1 MTFSIRTRIR
11 LAIGVLGAGYIT
23 LMLLVQWTGSQTQ
36 THMGTA
42 SDALFPAALKSQEA
56 EASFQKL
63 IKHYSDAVLMQDT
76 SALAQAD
83 ESAQTT
89 IAALESVHQ
98 STAFNRARQE
108 QVADLLSRF
117 RDVSTRSKSVY
128 TEMIESKANISPKT
142 QADMAGLA
150 KDNQQM
156 EASLQDLRTALSSD
170 FQAQLNHVTVIS
182 NRQRT
187 IGWVLFLIVGTT
199 AVVFT
204 LMADRRVSAPLQ
216 AVTVHLKEIAE
227 GDGDLTRRIPVTSQD
242 EIGELSH
249 WFNTFVVNLES
260 MMHQVMVNVEQL
272 ASASAQI
279 SASTSEMARRSE
291 AQQTQTEQI
300 ATAMQEMAASVTQ
313 VSANSD
319 SAASEARKAAD
330 DAHEGGQIVAR
341 TITMMGSV
349 NESVEDV
356 GKQMASLGNRS
367 DQIGRI
373 IAVIDEIAD
382 QTNLLALNAAIEAA
396 RAGEQGRGFAV
407 VADEV
412 RKLAERTTSAT
423 KEIAD
428 MIGTIQRE
436 TQAAVKAMGQGTS
449 RVQQGVAA
457 ATDAGAALERIIERA
472 GKAADRSAQIAIAA
486 NEQARTAESIN
497 ENVNQIARIS
507 QESASHSQE
516 SAKACGELNGLALD
530 LRNLVSKFKVEDGTR
545 QFATAAKRDDSS
557 QHSKLAPR
565 ATGAVAGR

>member
-1 MTFSIRTRIR
+1 MTFSIKNRIR
-11 LAIGVLGAGYIT
+11 LAIGALGAGYIT
-23 LMLLVQWTGSQTQ
+23 LLLLVQWTGSQTQ
-36 THMGTA
+36 ARMATA

-56 EASFQKL
+56 EAGFQKL
-63 IKHYSDAVLMQDT
+63 IKHYSDAVLMQDK
-76 SALAQAD
+76 SALSQAD
-83 ESAQTT
+83 ESVQTIT
-89 IAALESVHQ
+89 EALESVQ
-98 STAFNRARQE
+98 KNTAFNGARQQ
-108 QVADLLSRF
+108 QVADLLARF
-117 RDVSTRSKSVY
+117 
-128 TEMIESKANISPKT
+128 TEMAGRSRNIYTAVIDSKMNISPKT
-142 QADMAGLA
+142 QEDMAALA
-150 KDNQQM
+150 KDNQEM
-156 EASLQDLRTALSSD
+156 EASLQDLRKALSSD
-170 FQAQLNHVTVIS
+170 FQAQLSSVTVIS

-187 IGWVLFLIVGTT
+187 IGWMLFLIVGTA

-216 AVTVHLKEIAE
+216 QLTLHLKEIAE
-227 GDGDLTRRIPVTSQD
+227 GDGDLTRRIPVSSQD
-242 EIGELSH
+242 EIGDLSH
-249 WFNTFVVNLES
+249 WFNTFAANLQS
-260 MMHQVMVNVEQL
+260 MMHQVLANVEQV
-272 ASASAQI
+272 ASASAEI
-279 SASTSEMARRSE
+279 STSTNEMARRSE

-300 ATAMQEMAASVTQ
+300 ATAMQEMAASVTE
-313 VSANSD
+313 VSTNSG

-341 TITMMGSV
+341 TIAMMGSV

-373 IAVIDEIAD
+373 VAVIDEIAD

-412 RKLAERTTSAT
+412 RKLAERTTRAT

-457 ATDAGAALERIIERA
+457 ATEAGAALGRIIERA
-472 GKAADRSAQIAIAA
+472 GKAAERSAQIAIAA
-486 NEQARTAESIN
+486 NEQAKTAESIN
-497 ENVNQIARIS
+497 DNVNQIARIS

-516 SAKACGELNGLALD
+516 SARACTGMNELALQ
-530 LRNLVSKFKVEDGTR
+530 LQNLVSKFKVEEESRHFPANRDASPLHSGLAPKAL
-545 QFATAAKRDDSS
+545 ATAA
-557 QHSKLAPR
+557 
-565 ATGAVAGR
+565 GR